1 MSRLFLKAEHRNG
14 KTAVTDS
21 FFTAPIKIAKPF
33 YCGNYTEVMMMT
45 ASAGILEGDFY
56 DIEVQVAAGASFRLT
71 GQSYTKIFKAAENGA
86 VQKVKINVE
95 KDASF
100 IYFPTPVIPYGGSIF
115 SSCTEV
121 HLDKNCKFVMCDILS
136 GGRKAMDEQFQFK
149 SYRSRTAVYVDG
161 KMQFLDNQKFIP
173 HEVNLNGM
181 GFFEGYS
188 HIGMMYIYGC
198 ENVVLPESQTTET
211 AVTRATAG
219 TCIRIFSN
227 SADEIVR
234 QFRDI
239 ISCIS

>member
-14 KTAVTDS
+14 KTTVTDS

-71 GQSYTKIFKAAENGA
+71 GQSYTKIFKAAEKGA

-100 IYFPTPVIPYGGSIF
+100 IYLPTPVIPYGGSIF
-115 SSCTEV
+115 NSCTEV

-173 HEVNLNGM
+173 HEVNLNGI

-188 HIGMMYIYGC
+188 HVGMLYIYGC
-198 ENVVLPESQTTET
+198 ENVVLPDSHTTET
-211 AVTRATAG
+211 AVTRAADG